1 MYKSVLISVLIA
13 IFSLSFSRSYAQQL
27 NNEVLEIILDKKIQ
41 MDKKALFKD
50 KYRIQLYYGDFEEA
64 EEWVKEFKKTQLPYS
79 CTMIYQAPYHRV
91 LVGNFNTRLQA
102 DKSLLSIKETYSN
115 AIIVKLVRD

>member
-1 MYKSVLISVLIA
+1 MCKNLIISGLILL
-13 IFSLSFSRSYAQQL
+13 FSLSFSKTFAQQL
-27 NNEVLEIILDKKIQ
+27 NDEVLEIILDKKIQ

-50 KYRIQLYYGDFEEA
+50 KYRIQLYYGDLDDA
-64 EEWVKEFKKTQLPYS
+64 EKWVKEFKETQLDYP
-79 CTMIYQAPYHRV
+79 CAMIYQAPYHRV

-102 DKSLLSIKETYSN
+102 DKSLLDIKKIYPN